1 MLWFIEFNTLNFRLS
16 FKELKTGLIERLV
29 ILAGVKYMCSH
40 LLAHANI
47 FGNYSVSS

>member
-16 FKELKTGLIERLV
+16 FKELKTGSTERLV
-29 ILAGVKYMCSH
+29 ILADVKYMCSH
-40 LLAHANI
+40 LLDYANI